1 MNFSIRLQ
9 AGYGL
14 GGIDQVNDCPPAGVG
29 MNITALKYNKDMS
42 GLSKIAIEITI
53 AARLLATAAAAL
65 LLLAGCGEDP
75 SAFLEER
82 ATERS
87 LPIRAVEIA
96 PRTLDRTIQLS
107 GVVEPRQQVRLA
119 ARTDG
124 VITRMLVE
132 EGDRV
137 EQGQLLA
144 EIDVREARAELR
156 RSEANLNQ
164 AETAFKRMQQLLERS
179 YIDDASFEAARAELE
194 IARAEM
200 ELWQTRVSFGE
211 VRSSLD
217 GVVVERYFEPG
228 EAISRLE
235 PLVTLAAI
243 GQQVLRLGVSELD
256 VGGVSVGDQVRLT
269 IDALLGS
276 GQITGRVQRIFPAA
290 DSASRLVTV
299 EIALPDA
306 QDHGIRPGY
315 LARAELVVE
324 RIENALVVPVTATGR
339 TSGGEHFV
347 MVINDDGR
355 IERRVIE
362 PGVTRGTWRVVE
374 QGLSAGERIVATNPL
389 DLNEG
394 EKVRIV
400 DWVS

>member
-1 MNFSIRLQ
+1 MNEPRL
-9 AGYGL
+9 AGIEIL
-14 GGIDQVNDCPPAGVG
+14 
-29 MNITALKYNKDMS
+29 MTALKYTSWMFRRS
-42 GLSKIAIEITI
+42 HTRFSIRTLVAVV
-53 AARLLATAAAAL
+53 A

-75 SAFLEER
+75 AAFLEKH
-82 ATERS
+82 TGERS

-96 PRTLDRTIQLS
+96 PRDLTRTIQLS
-107 GVVEPRQQVRLA
+107 GMVEPRQQVRLA

-137 EQGQLLA
+137 EQDQLLA

-156 RSEANLNQ
+156 RAEANVNQ
-164 AETAFKRMQQLLERS
+164 AETTLRRMQQLLERD
-179 YIDDASFEAARAELE
+179 YIDDASFEAARADLE
-194 IARAEM
+194 VARAEL
-200 ELWQTRVSFGE
+200 ELWQTRVSFGD

-228 EAISRLE
+228 EAIARLE

-256 VGGVSVGDQVRLT
+256 VGGVAVGDEVRLS
-269 IDALLGS
+269 IDALADDNT
-276 GQITGRVQRIFPAA
+276 ITGTVQRIFPAA

-299 EIALPDA
+299 EVALPDA
-306 QDHGIRPGY
+306 MDHGIRPGY

-324 RIENALVVPVTATGR
+324 RIVNALTVPVTATGR
-339 TSGGEHFV
+339 TSAGEYFV
-347 MVINDDGR
+347 MVINDQGR

-374 QGLSAGERIVATNPL
+374 QGLRAGERIVATNPL